1 MSRVI
6 ISIQHGGPRKETY
19 LRKEIGTLNKRSVL
33 EAVEEMLD
41 DQPGHTI
48 GKLKSTFPKRQP
60 AKKPDE
66 EVLPGVEVSA
76 RVEEAMAG
84 V

>member
-6 ISIQHGGPRKETY
+6 ISIQHGDPRKETY

-33 EAVEEMLD
+33 QAVEELLD

-48 GKLKSTFPKRQP
+48 GRTVPKTFTRGGHNRKV
-60 AKKPDE
+60 PDDN
-66 EVLPGVEVSA
+66 EVVPGT
-76 RVEEAMAG
+76 
-84 V
+84 